1 MDFDK
6 FRQDVEK
13 IQRDCWAQVICQYY
27 NKLSQNQIV
36 TKAHQTDFQTIA
48 DVESEK
54 FLTQKLTQM
63 LPGSLV
69 LGEEAE
75 AAGNV
80 SLDIFTQAKKDALIW
95 VIDPIDGTYNFVKGK
110 DDFAIIIALVQ
121 NNETIG
127 GWIYKPKTD
136 EIVSAIKGH
145 GAFYNGVECNTSAHD
160 NGQLADLAGYSPLIY
175 SSRSGVKDHF
185 VKAAKSLQNVD
196 NLRSSGVHYM
206 NIAQGKADFYIC
218 HHSKPWDHVAGA
230 FIVKEAG
237 GMTTQWDKQDYK
249 PSDNKALLI
258 TANSAASH
266 QALHG
271 HFIKTIKP

>member
-6 FRQDVEK
+6 FRKDVED
-13 IQRDCWAQVICQYY
+13 IQRACWTQVIQQYF
-27 NKLSQNQIV
+27 NKLSQGQIK
-36 TKAHQTDFQTIA
+36 TKAHQEDFQTIA

-54 FLTQKLTQM
+54 FLTQQLTQL

-75 AAGNV
+75 AAGSV
-80 SLDIFTQAKKDALIW
+80 SLDIFTQAKKDSLIW

-136 EIVSAIKGH
+136 EVVSAVKGR
-145 GAFYNGVECNTSAHD
+145 GAFV
-160 NGQLADLAGYSPLIY
+160 NGQPCHTSLYEDLVDLQGYSPLIY
-175 SSRSGVKDHF
+175 SSRAGVKGHF
-185 VKAAKSLQNVD
+185 IQAAQAVDAID

-206 NIAQGKADFYIC
+206 NIAKGEADFYIC
-218 HHSKPWDHVAGA
+218 HHSKPWDHLAGA
-230 FIVKEAG
+230 FIVGESG
-237 GMTTQWDKQDYK
+237 GMTVQWDGHTYK
-249 PSDNKALLI
+249 PSDNKTMLV
-258 TANSAASH
+258 TANSQSSYKV
-266 QALHG
+266 LND
-271 HFIKTIKP
+271 HFIKPIMKP